1 MLVCWSVDRY
11 SLDNKFG
18 LIYHLGMEGNLQ
30 VDFGINGFT
39 PDWSRLGVVV
49 PPFTIE
55 ADPRFMYLSTE
66 TRRALSKVSYMVEA
80 GQGASVIVGE
90 VGTGKTT
97 LASWFHSR
105 YDRRPDFV
113 AAKVDEPPKRSGL
126 LLLRRIAAEFGLR
139 TRRATEDQLN
149 ELRAFLIEQTADN
162 VLPLI
167 IIDEA
172 HELGEEQ
179 FVELRRLLNF
189 RDPRG
194 GKAYQLVLLG
204 RPELDINLR
213 GVPDFNDRV
222 ATRSSLDPL
231 TPDDTRAL
239 IEYRLLAAGRDTKQ
253 APLFEEDAIMPIWR
267 ETRGYPRSICLLCL
281 HLCLELLAHDGAR
294 INEAFVAEF
303 LVDHGGYRQAAL

>member
-1 MLVCWSVDRY
+1 MSENP
-11 SLDNKFG
+11 LDFNHYVPEWDK
-18 LIYHLGMEGNLQ
+18 
-30 VDFGINGFT
+30 
-39 PDWSRLGVVV
+39 LGVVV

-90 VGTGKTT
+90 IGTGKTT

-105 YDRRPDFV
+105 YDRRPDFA
-113 AAKVDEPPKRSGL
+113 AAKIDESPKKSGL

-149 ELRAFLIEQTADN
+149 EFRAFLVEQSAQN
-162 VLPLI
+162 ILPLI

-172 HELGEEQ
+172 HELGPEQ
-179 FVELRRLLNF
+179 FIELRRLLNF

-194 GKAYQLVLLG
+194 GKAYQLILLG

-213 GVPDFNDRV
+213 EVPDFNDRV

-231 TPDDTRAL
+231 TPDDTRSL
-239 IEYRLLAAGRDTKQ
+239 IEYRLLAAGRDSKQ
-253 APLFEEDAIMPIWR
+253 APLFDESSILPIWR

-281 HLCLELLAHDGAR
+281 HLTLELLASDNNQ
-294 INEAFVAEF
+294 IDETFVQSF
-303 LVDHGGYRQAAL
+303 LKNHPGYRQAGG

>member
-1 MLVCWSVDRY
+1 MMIDKISPVLEIEKGVQPNWD
-11 SLDNKFG
+11 
-18 LIYHLGMEGNLQ
+18 Q
-30 VDFGINGFT
+30 
-39 PDWSRLGVVV
+39 LGVVV
-49 PPFTIE
+49 PPFSIE

-66 TRRALSKVSYMVEA
+66 TKRALSKVSYMVEA
-80 GQGASVIVGE
+80 GQGASIVVGE

-113 AAKVDEPPKRSGL
+113 GAKVDEPPKRSGL

-149 ELRAFLIEQTADN
+149 EFRSYLVKQSGEG

-172 HELGEEQ
+172 HELGVDQ

-194 GKAYQLVLLG
+194 GKAYQIILLG

-213 GVPDFNDRV
+213 EVQDFNDRV

-239 IEYRLLAAGRDTKQ
+239 IEYRLMAAGRDGRQ
-253 APLFEEDAIMPIWR
+253 SPLFDDNAIVPIWQ

-281 HLCLELLAHDGAR
+281 HLCLELLHQRAAVIDENFVIDFLKRQHSYRRLDDSLG
-294 INEAFVAEF
+294 NE
-303 LVDHGGYRQAAL
+303 

>member
-1 MLVCWSVDRY
+1 MTNGNQLDLEFDQY
-11 SLDNKFG
+11 S
-18 LIYHLGMEGNLQ
+18 
-30 VDFGINGFT
+30 
-39 PDWSRLGVVV
+39 PDWARLGLVV

-80 GQGASVIVGE
+80 GQGASIIVGE

-105 YDRRPDFV
+105 YQRRPDFI
-113 AAKVDEPPKRSGL
+113 AAKIDEPPKKSGL
-126 LLLRRIAAEFGLR
+126 LLLRRIAAEFGIR

-149 ELRAFLIEQTADN
+149 EFRALLVEQSN
-162 VLPLI
+162 SSILPLI

-172 HELGEEQ
+172 HELSPDQ
-179 FVELRRLLNF
+179 FIELRRLLNF

-194 GKAYQLVLLG
+194 GKAFQLILLG

-213 GVPDFNDRV
+213 EVPDFNDRV
-222 ATRSSLDPL
+222 ATRSSMDPL
-231 TPDDTRAL
+231 TPDDTSSL
-239 IEYRLLAAGRDTKQ
+239 IEYRLLAAGRESKQ
-253 APLFEEDAIMPIWR
+253 SLIFTDDAILPIWR

-281 HLCLELLAHDGAR
+281 HLCLELLATDKNQ
-294 INEAFVAEF
+294 IDSQFVQNF
-303 LVDHGGYRQAAL
+303 LENHNDYRQAGT

>member
-1 MLVCWSVDRY
+1 M
-11 SLDNKFG
+11 DNK
-18 LIYHLGMEGNLQ
+18 Q
-30 VDFGINGFT
+30 VDFGIGGFS
-39 PDWSRLGVVV
+39 PDWNRIGVVV

-90 VGTGKTT
+90 IGTGKTT

-113 AAKVDEPPKRSGL
+113 AAKVDEPPKKSGL

-149 ELRAFLIEQTADN
+149 EFRSFLVEETEKGI
-162 VLPLI
+162 LPLV

-172 HELGEEQ
+172 HELGPEQ

-194 GKAYQLVLLG
+194 GKAFQVVLLG

-213 GVPDFNDRV
+213 EVPDFNDRV

-231 TPDDTRAL
+231 TPDDTKSL
-239 IEYRLLAAGRDTKQ
+239 IEYRLLAAGRDAKQ
-253 APLFEEDAIMPIWR
+253 PALFSEDAILPIWR

-281 HLCLELLAHDGAR
+281 HLTLELLASDDLQITG
-294 INEAFVAEF
+294 AFVDRF
-303 LVDHGGYRQAAL
+303 LENHQGYRQAD

>member
-1 MLVCWSVDRY
+1 MN
-11 SLDNKFG
+11 DNEQYILNFDQYK
-18 LIYHLGMEGNLQ
+18 
-30 VDFGINGFT
+30 
-39 PDWSRLGVVV
+39 PDWDRLGVVV

-90 VGTGKTT
+90 IGTGKTT

-105 YDRRPDFV
+105 YDRRPDFS
-113 AAKVDEPPKRSGL
+113 AAKIDEAPKKSGL
-126 LLLRRIAAEFGLR
+126 LLLRRIAAELDLR

-149 ELRAFLIEQTADN
+149 EFRSFLVKESEKGI
-162 VLPLI
+162 LPLI

-172 HELGEEQ
+172 HELSPEQ

-189 RDPRG
+189 RDPKG
-194 GKAYQLVLLG
+194 GKAFQLILLG

-213 GVPDFNDRV
+213 ESPDFNDRV

-231 TPDDTRAL
+231 TPDDTKSL
-239 IEYRLLAAGRDTKQ
+239 IEYRLLAAGRDSKQ
-253 APLFEEDAIMPIWR
+253 NALFTNEAILPIWR

-281 HLCLELLAHDGAR
+281 HLCLELLVQEGTQVDADFVNNFLENHHD
-294 INEAFVAEF
+294 
-303 LVDHGGYRQAAL
+303 YRRAPE

>member
-1 MLVCWSVDRY
+1 MSEDVYPTLEIEQFV
-11 SLDNKFG
+11 
-18 LIYHLGMEGNLQ
+18 Q
-30 VDFGINGFT
+30 
-39 PDWSRLGVVV
+39 PDWSMLDVVV
-49 PPFTIE
+49 PPFSIE

-66 TRRALSKVSYMVEA
+66 TKRALSKVSYMVEA
-80 GQGASVIVGE
+80 GQGASIVVGE

-105 YDRRPDFV
+105 YDRRPDFM

-149 ELRAFLIEQTADN
+149 EFRSFLVQQSSQG
-162 VLPLI
+162 VLPLV

-172 HELGEEQ
+172 HELGVEQ

-194 GKAYQLVLLG
+194 GKAYQLILLG

-213 GVPDFNDRV
+213 EVPDFNDRV

-231 TPDDTRAL
+231 TPDDTKAL
-239 IEYRLLAAGRDTKQ
+239 IEYRLLAAGRDGRKS
-253 APLFEEDAIMPIWR
+253 PLFNDTAILPIWQ

-281 HLCLELLAHDGAR
+281 HLCLELIVQKGAYIDDR
-294 INEAFVAEF
+294 FVTAFLEKQ
-303 LVDHGGYRQAAL
+303 HGYRQLDGEVAE

>member
-1 MLVCWSVDRY
+1 MDDSKQYILNFDQY
-11 SLDNKFG
+11 K
-18 LIYHLGMEGNLQ
+18 
-30 VDFGINGFT
+30 
-39 PDWSRLGVVV
+39 PDWDRLGVVV

-90 VGTGKTT
+90 IGTGKTT

-105 YDRRPDFV
+105 YDRRPDFS
-113 AAKVDEPPKRSGL
+113 AAKIDEAPKKSGL
-126 LLLRRIAAEFGLR
+126 LLLRRIAAELGLR

-149 ELRAFLIEQTADN
+149 EFRAFLVKESEKGI
-162 VLPLI
+162 LPLI
-167 IIDEA
+167 IVDEA
-172 HELGEEQ
+172 HELSPEQ

-189 RDPRG
+189 RDPKG
-194 GKAYQLVLLG
+194 GKAFQLILLG

-213 GVPDFNDRV
+213 QSPDFNDRV

-231 TPDDTRAL
+231 TPDDTKSL
-239 IEYRLLAAGRDTKQ
+239 IEYRLLAAGRDSKQ
-253 APLFEEDAIMPIWR
+253 NALFTDDAILPIWR

-281 HLCLELLAHDGAR
+281 HLCLELLVQEKSQVDAG
-294 INEAFVAEF
+294 FVNEF
-303 LVDHGGYRQAAL
+303 LEEQNDYRRAPD

>member
-1 MLVCWSVDRY
+1 MGESILDSELGRY
-11 SLDNKFG
+11 KPNW
-18 LIYHLGMEGNLQ
+18 E
-30 VDFGINGFT
+30 
-39 PDWSRLGVVV
+39 RLGVVV
-49 PPFTIE
+49 APFTIE

-105 YDRRPDFV
+105 YDRRPDFI
-113 AAKVDEPPKRSGL
+113 AARVDEPPKKSGL
-126 LLLRRIAAEFGLR
+126 LLLRRIAAEFGVR

-149 ELRAFLIEQTADN
+149 EMRDFLTETTAKG
-162 VLPLI
+162 VLPLVI
-167 IIDEA
+167 VDEA
-172 HELGEEQ
+172 HELGPEQ
-179 FVELRRLLNF
+179 FTELRRLLNF

-204 RPELDINLR
+204 RPELDIILR
-213 GVPDFNDRV
+213 DSPDFNDRV

-231 TPDDTRAL
+231 APDDTRAL
-239 IEYRLLAAGRDTKQ
+239 IEYRLLAAGRDNKQ
-253 APLFEEDAIMPIWR
+253 PPLFSEDSILPIWR

-281 HLCLELLAHDGAR
+281 HLCLELLATGGQQVD
-294 INEAFVAEF
+294 AEF
-303 LVDHGGYRQAAL
+303 VSEFLEGHTGYRQAE

>member
-1 MLVCWSVDRY
+1 MSADIFPMLEIDQFFQPKWETL
-11 SLDNKFG
+11 SL
-18 LIYHLGMEGNLQ
+18 
-30 VDFGINGFT
+30 
-39 PDWSRLGVVV
+39 VV
-49 PPFTIE
+49 PPFSIE

-66 TRRALSKVSYMVEA
+66 TKRALSKVSYMVEA
-80 GQGASVIVGE
+80 GQGASIIIGE

-105 YDRRPDFV
+105 YARRPDFV

-126 LLLRRIAAEFGLR
+126 LLMRRIASEFGLR

-149 ELRAFLIEQTADN
+149 EFRAYLVEQTAKG

-172 HELGEEQ
+172 HELGAEQ
-179 FVELRRLLNF
+179 FTELRRLLNF

-213 GVPDFNDRV
+213 SVPDFNDRV

-231 TPDDTRAL
+231 PPEDTKAL
-239 IEYRLLAAGRDTKQ
+239 IEYRLFAAGRSPSQGT
-253 APLFEEDAIMPIWR
+253 LFTDDAALLIWQT
-267 ETRGYPRSICLLCL
+267 TRGYPRSICLLCL
-281 HLCLELLAHDGAR
+281 HLCLELLAHGKGSLID
-294 INEAFVAEF
+294 EAFVNAF
-303 LVDHGGYRQAAL
+303 LDKHQNYRQLEGNS

>member
-1 MLVCWSVDRY
+1 MSED
-11 SLDNKFG
+11 
-18 LIYHLGMEGNLQ
+18 IYPAIEIEQ
-30 VDFGINGFT
+30 FVQ
-39 PDWSRLGVVV
+39 PDWPMLDVVV
-49 PPFTIE
+49 PPFSIE

-66 TRRALSKVSYMVEA
+66 TKRALSKVSYMVEA
-80 GQGASVIVGE
+80 GQGASIVVGE

-149 ELRAFLIEQTADN
+149 EFRSFLVQQSAQG
-162 VLPLI
+162 VLPLV

-172 HELGEEQ
+172 HELGVEQ

-194 GKAYQLVLLG
+194 GKAYQLILLG

-213 GVPDFNDRV
+213 EVPDFNDRV

-231 TPDDTRAL
+231 TPDDTKAL
-239 IEYRLLAAGRDTKQ
+239 IEYRLLAAGRDGRKS
-253 APLFEEDAIMPIWR
+253 PLFNDTAILPIWQ

-281 HLCLELLAHDGAR
+281 HLCLELIVQRGSYIDDR
-294 INEAFVAEF
+294 FVATF
-303 LVDHGGYRQAAL
+303 LEKQHGYRQLDGEVAE

>member
-1 MLVCWSVDRY
+1 MIEEMSPVLETESQPNWD
-11 SLDNKFG
+11 
-18 LIYHLGMEGNLQ
+18 
-30 VDFGINGFT
+30 
-39 PDWSRLGVVV
+39 RLGVVV
-49 PPFTIE
+49 PPFSIE

-66 TRRALSKVSYMVEA
+66 TKRALSKVSYMVEA
-80 GQGASVIVGE
+80 GQGASIVVGE

-149 ELRAFLIEQTADN
+149 EFRSYLVHQSTQG

-167 IIDEA
+167 IVDEA

-179 FVELRRLLNF
+179 YVELRRLLNF

-194 GKAYQLVLLG
+194 GKAFQLILLG

-213 GVPDFNDRV
+213 NVPDFNDRV

-231 TPDDTRAL
+231 TPDDTKSL
-239 IEYRLLAAGRDTKQ
+239 IEYRLMAAGRDSRQ
-253 APLFEEDAIMPIWR
+253 GLLFTDDAILPIWQ

-281 HLCLELLAHDGAR
+281 HLCLELLHRNGHQIDGP
-294 INEAFVAEF
+294 FVKVF
-303 LVDHGGYRQAAL
+303 LDKHQSYRRLGSDERE

>member
-1 MLVCWSVDRY
+1 MDGGF
-11 SLDNKFG
+11 LDGDLTQFNSNW
-18 LIYHLGMEGNLQ
+18 E
-30 VDFGINGFT
+30 
-39 PDWSRLGVVV
+39 RLGVVV
-49 PPFTIE
+49 APFTIE

-113 AAKVDEPPKRSGL
+113 AAKVDEPPKKSGL
-126 LLLRRIAAEFGLR
+126 LLLRRIAAEFDLK

-149 ELRAFLIEQTADN
+149 EFRAFLIEQTAKG

-172 HELGEEQ
+172 HELGPEQ
-179 FVELRRLLNF
+179 FTELRRLLNF
-189 RDPRG
+189 RDPQG

-213 GVPDFNDRV
+213 QSPDFNDRV

-231 TPDDTRAL
+231 APDDTRSL
-239 IEYRLLAAGRDTKQ
+239 IEYRLLAAGRDPKQ
-253 APLFEEDAIMPIWR
+253 PSLFADDAILPIWR

-281 HLCLELLAHDGAR
+281 HICLELLQVGGRQVDGT
-294 INEAFVAEF
+294 FVTQF
-303 LVDHGGYRQAAL
+303 LENHQGYRQAE

>member
-1 MLVCWSVDRY
+1 MNVTGQFELNFEQY
-11 SLDNKFG
+11 K
-18 LIYHLGMEGNLQ
+18 
-30 VDFGINGFT
+30 
-39 PDWSRLGVVV
+39 PDWDKLGVVV

-80 GQGASVIVGE
+80 GQGASVVVGE
-90 VGTGKTT
+90 IGTGKTT

-105 YDRRPDFV
+105 YDRRPDFA
-113 AAKVDEPPKRSGL
+113 AAKIDESPKKSGL

-149 ELRAFLIEQTADN
+149 EFRAFLVEQSEKGI
-162 VLPLI
+162 LPLI

-172 HELGEEQ
+172 HELSVEQ

-194 GKAYQLVLLG
+194 GKAFQLILLG

-213 GVPDFNDRV
+213 EAPDFNDRV

-231 TPDDTRAL
+231 TPDDTRSL
-239 IEYRLLAAGRDTKQ
+239 IEYRLLAAGRDSKQ
-253 APLFEEDAIMPIWR
+253 RPLFTDDAILPIWR

-281 HLCLELLAHDGAR
+281 HLCLELLVQGGAQVDEPFV
-294 INEAFVAEF
+294 EAFLEK
-303 LVDHGGYRQAAL
+303 HQQYRRAAG

>member
-1 MLVCWSVDRY
+1 MSDFLLDLDMEKY
-11 SLDNKFG
+11 S
-18 LIYHLGMEGNLQ
+18 
-30 VDFGINGFT
+30 
-39 PDWSRLGVVV
+39 PDWDRLGVVV

-90 VGTGKTT
+90 IGTGKTT

-105 YDRRPDFV
+105 YDRRPDFA
-113 AAKVDEPPKRSGL
+113 AAKIDEPPKKSGL
-126 LLLRRIAAEFGLR
+126 LLLRRIAAELGLR

-149 ELRAFLIEQTADN
+149 ELRAFLVEQSEHG

-172 HELGEEQ
+172 HELSPEQ
-179 FVELRRLLNF
+179 FAELRRLLNF
-189 RDPRG
+189 RDPTG

-213 GVPDFNDRV
+213 SSPDFNDRV

-231 TPDDTRAL
+231 TPDDTKSL
-239 IEYRLLAAGRDTKQ
+239 IEYRLLAAGLDAKRG
-253 APLFEEDAIMPIWR
+253 PLFTDDAVLPIWR

-281 HLCLELLAHDGAR
+281 HLCLEFLTQDTLTQID
-294 INEAFVAEF
+294 AEF
-303 LVDHGGYRQAAL
+303 VSAFLEQQRDYRRAGE

>member
-1 MLVCWSVDRY
+1 M
-11 SLDNKFG
+11 DNMQ
-18 LIYHLGMEGNLQ
+18 I
-30 VDFGINGFT
+30 DFDQYKPNW
-39 PDWSRLGVVV
+39 DKLGVVV

-90 VGTGKTT
+90 IGTGKTT

-105 YDRRPDFV
+105 YDRRPDFI
-113 AAKVDEPPKRSGL
+113 AAKIDEAPKKSGL

-149 ELRAFLIEQTADN
+149 EFRSLLVEQTAKGI
-162 VLPLI
+162 LPLI

-172 HELGEEQ
+172 HELGPEQ

-194 GKAYQLVLLG
+194 GKAFQLILLG

-213 GVPDFNDRV
+213 EVPDFNDRV

-231 TPDDTRAL
+231 TPDDTKAL
-239 IEYRLLAAGRDTKQ
+239 IEYRLLAAGRDSKL
-253 APLFEEDAIMPIWR
+253 PKLFTDDAILPIWR

-281 HLCLELLAHDGAR
+281 HLCLELLVADGTV
-294 INEAFVAEF
+294 IDEAFVLDF
-303 LVDHGGYRQAAL
+303 LRRQQEYRQASE

>member
-1 MLVCWSVDRY
+1 MA
-11 SLDNKFG
+11 NKFEFD
-18 LIYHLGMEGNLQ
+18 IEQYK
-30 VDFGINGFT
+30 
-39 PDWSRLGVVV
+39 PDWDRLGVVV

-90 VGTGKTT
+90 IGTGKTT

-105 YDRRPDFV
+105 YHRRPDFV
-113 AAKVDEPPKRSGL
+113 AAKIDETPKKSGL

-149 ELRAFLIEQTADN
+149 EFRAFLIEQTEKG

-172 HELGEEQ
+172 HELFPEQ

-189 RDPRG
+189 RDPKG

-213 GVPDFNDRV
+213 EVPDFNDRV

-231 TPDDTRAL
+231 TPDDTKSL
-239 IEYRLLAAGRDTKQ
+239 IEYRLLAAGRTSKMP
-253 APLFEEDAIMPIWR
+253 PLFTDEAILPIWR
-267 ETRGYPRSICLLCL
+267 ETRGYPRSICMLCL
-281 HLCLELLAHDGAR
+281 HLCLEFLSTDGLQ
-294 INEAFVAEF
+294 IDEPFVIQF
-303 LVDHGGYRQAAL
+303 LEKHYDYRQAAD

>member
-1 MLVCWSVDRY
+1 MSDNLP
-11 SLDNKFG
+11 LDFE
-18 LIYHLGMEGNLQ
+18 IEQY
-30 VDFGINGFT
+30 T
-39 PDWSRLGVVV
+39 PDWDRLGVVV

-90 VGTGKTT
+90 IGTGKTT

-105 YDRRPDFV
+105 YDRRPDFT
-113 AAKVDEPPKRSGL
+113 AAKIDEVPKKSGL
-126 LLLRRIAAEFGLR
+126 LLLRRIASEFGLR

-149 ELRAFLIEQTADN
+149 EFRAFLIEESEKS

-172 HELGEEQ
+172 HELSPEQ
-179 FVELRRLLNF
+179 YVELRRLLNF

-194 GKAYQLVLLG
+194 GKAYQLILLG

-213 GVPDFNDRV
+213 LSPDFNDRV

-231 TPDDTRAL
+231 TPEDTRSL

-253 APLFEEDAIMPIWR
+253 TPLFTEDAVLPIWR
-267 ETRGYPRSICLLCL
+267 ETKGYPRSICLLCL
-281 HLCLELLAHDGAR
+281 HLCLELLVQEGNQVD
-294 INEAFVAEF
+294 EPFVADF
-303 LVDHGGYRQAAL
+303 LEKHHDYRHAVR